1 MKKLFTFVILI
12 MTTGFIQAH
21 EGHDKVPGAQISKM
35 VPPGQV
41 KTTSH
46 MFVEVKEE
54 KGTVKVLVFDHDRND
69 IPTKDVGIVASVKF
83 PRKSKSEKVDFKV
96 VGNMFEAQVDA
107 KNSHRYTLDMT
118 VTHGGKSEKMSFN
131 IEPQQ

>member
-1 MKKLFTFVILI
+1 MNTFFLLAALI
-12 MTTGFIQAH
+12 FSSGLAQAH

-35 VPPGQV
+35 IPPGQV

-46 MFVEVKEE
+46 MFVEVREE
-54 KGTVKVLVFDHDRND
+54 KGTVKVLVFDHDKND

-83 PRKSKSEKVDFKV
+83 PRKPKSEKVDFV
-96 VGNMFEAQVDA
+96 PVGNLFEAIIDA

-118 VTHGGKSEKMSFN
+118 VTHDGKPEKMSFN

>member
-1 MKKLFTFVILI
+1 MNKLFIFTSLILSF
-12 MTTGFIQAH
+12 GLALAH
-21 EGHDKVPGAQISKM
+21 EGHDKVPGSQISKM

-54 KGTVKVLVFDHDRND
+54 KGIVKVLVFDHDKKD
-69 IPTKDVGIVASVKF
+69 IPPTDLKIAGSVKF
-83 PRKSKSEKVDFKV
+83 PRKPKAEKIEFAP
-96 VGNMFEAQVDA
+96 VGNMFEAKVDA

-118 VTHGGKSEKMSFN
+118 VSHAGKSEKMSFN

>member
-1 MKKLFTFVILI
+1 MII
-12 MTTGFIQAH
+12 TTLTVLLGIAHAH

-41 KTTSH
+41 QVTSH
-46 MFVEVKEE
+46 MYVEVKEE
-54 KGTVKVLVFDHDRND
+54 KGTVKVLVFDHDKKD

-83 PRKSKSEKVDFKV
+83 PRKSKSEKVDFIPV
-96 VGNMFEAQVDA
+96 ENMYEAKIDA

-118 VTHGGKSEKMSFN
+118 VTHGGKLEKMSFS

>member
-1 MKKLFTFVILI
+1 MNKILI
-12 MTTGFIQAH
+12 FAALIMSFGAAQAH

-54 KGTVKVLVFDHDRND
+54 KGTVKVLVFDHDKND
-69 IPTKDVGIVASVKF
+69 IPTKDVGIIASVLF
-83 PRKSKSEKVDFKV
+83 PRKSKPEKVNFAP
-96 VGNMFEAQVDA
+96 VGNMFEAKIDA
-107 KNSHRYTLDMT
+107 KNSHRYTLNMT
-118 VTHGGKSEKMSFN
+118 VTHGGKPEKMSFN